1 MRFTTLSNYHL
12 IDDEVFF
19 VCLRDDLI
27 LAFFCYSNLRRETGG
42 FELASTITLVL
53 PVNRLTKCASQINN
67 MQLAGLTNTNG
78 VLKITQNTQ

>member
-42 FELASTITLVL
+42 FELVSTITLVL
-53 PVNRLTKCASQINN
+53 QAHRLTKSIFYVN
-67 MQLAGLTNTNG
+67 
-78 VLKITQNTQ
+78 KIRRSSFPKLS